1 MKKNTVFVNLNGN
14 LGDYAERIF
23 TQAASSDNEIIV
35 LQKKLNATIS
45 MMGKLP
51 ATAENC
57 KALWTKL
64 VNLVHNAGIVHTEY
78 EAYKEIIKAVDEIGE
93 NIAYLVPRIGIQKPN
108 SIAER
113 VVDDGYKLTINDGGT
128 TDFTHFN
135 LKYDGDELVE
145 LYKWN
150 YLWSVS
156 KGDREYDEDILYAS
170 KEKILENAEY
180 YQQIIDEHLI
190 KGFEKKYNTKVI
202 FEDYKQFFKVV
213 NDL

>member
-14 LGDYAERIF
+14 LGDYAEKIY
-23 TQAASSDNEIIV
+23 TQSASSDNEIIV

-64 VNLVHNAGIVHTEY
+64 VDLVKNAGVVHTEY
-78 EAYKEIIKAVDEIGE
+78 DKYKEIINAVDEIGE

-113 VVDDGYKLTINDGGT
+113 VVEDGYEFKINEGGV

-135 LKYDGDELVE
+135 LKYEGDELVE
-145 LYKWN
+145 MYKWT
-150 YLWSVS
+150 YLWLVF
-156 KGDREYDEDILYAS
+156 KGEEYDEEILYAS
-170 KEKILENAEY
+170 KEKILEIAEA
-180 YQQIIDEHLI
+180 YQKLVDEHLI

-202 FEDYKQFFKVV
+202 FEDYKSFFKVV
-213 NDL
+213 NE

>member
-1 MKKNTVFVNLNGN
+1 MKKNTVFVNLNGAI
-14 LGDYAERIF
+14 GDYAEKIY
-23 TQAASSDNEIIV
+23 TQSASNDNAIV
-35 LQKKLNATIS
+35 LLQKKLNATIS

-64 VNLVHNAGIVHTEY
+64 VDLVHNSGVVHKEY
-78 EAYKEIIKAVDEIGE
+78 DKYKEIIKAVDEIGE
-93 NIAYLVPRIGIQKPN
+93 NIAYLLPRFGIQKPN

-113 VVDDGYKLTINDGGT
+113 VVEDGYEFKINEGGV

-145 LYKWN
+145 MYKWH
-150 YLWSVS
+150 YLWMVL
-156 KGDREYDEDILYAS
+156 KEDIDYDEDILYAS
-170 KEKILENAEY
+170 NEKILEIAEA
-180 YQQIIDEHLI
+180 YQQLVDEHLI
-190 KGFEKKYNTKVI
+190 KSFEKKYNTKVI

-213 NDL
+213 TDL

>member
-1 MKKNTVFVNLNGN
+1 MKKNTVFVNLNGT
-14 LGDYAERIF
+14 LADYAEKIY
-23 TQAASSDNEIIV
+23 TQSASSDNAIV
-35 LQKKLNATIS
+35 LLQKKLNATIS

-64 VNLVHNAGIVHTEY
+64 VDLVKNAGVVHTEY
-78 EAYKEIIKAVDEIGE
+78 DKYKEIIKAVDKIGE
-93 NIAYLVPRIGIQKPN
+93 NIAYLVPRCGIQKPN

-113 VVDDGYKLTINDGGT
+113 VIEDGYEFKINDGGT

-150 YLWSVS
+150 YLWLVS
-156 KGDREYDEDILYAS
+156 KGEEYDEEILYAS
-170 KEKILENAEY
+170 NEKILEVAET
-180 YQQIIDEHLI
+180 YQQFVDEELI

-202 FEDYKQFFKVV
+202 FEDYKSFFKVV
-213 NDL
+213 NE

>member
-23 TQAASSDNEIIV
+23 TQSASSDNEIIV

-64 VNLVHNAGIVHTEY
+64 VDLVYNAGVVHTEY

-93 NIAYLVPRIGIQKPN
+93 NIAYIVPRIGIQKPN

-135 LKYDGDELVE
+135 LKYQNDELVE

-170 KEKILENAEY
+170 KEIILEHAEY
-180 YQQIIDEHLI
+180 YQKVVDEHLI